1 MRIISQNKQ
10 CDIPYEISVI
20 DIVKCKGEYEIDATF
35 TNKDVFILG
44 KYKDMNHAKAVL
56 WAMASNFREDKKYF
70 EMPQADEDLTC
81 IQ

>member
-20 DIVKCKGEYEIDATF
+20 DIVKSKGEYEIDATF

-44 KYKDMNHAKAVL
+44 KYNSLDDAKAVL
-56 WAMASNFREDKKYF
+56 WAIASNFREGKKYY